1 METQNYYKDTC
12 ALYNRA
18 YNVISMEEYKA
29 KMIADIPKARKLII
43 WDWVA
48 PKACYSNALFI
59 CSLNC
64 QLKQFG
70 EQCNYC
76 EGLAISKEAL
86 NRSNK
91 STILTVHHSF
101 IYSNKYQLY
110 VDCTPRNPCSPNLV
124 LYLISDVLKD
134 SALQKFID
142 SLLTEDEDGEDMW
155 VARFIHDDI
164 PLGIEVPKDWIVSN
178 AKYRNDLKL
187 GNGKLE

>member
-1 METQNYYKDTC
+1 MGLGSSKSLLQQCT
-12 ALYNRA
+12 LY
-18 YNVISMEEYKA
+18 S
-29 KMIADIPKARKLII
+29 
-43 WDWVA
+43 
-48 PKACYSNALFI
+48 

-110 VDCTPRNPCSPNLV
+110 VDCTPGNPCSPNLV

-142 SLLTEDEDGEDMW
+142 SLLMKMKMERICGL
-155 VARFIHDDI
+155 
-164 PLGIEVPKDWIVSN
+164 P
-178 AKYRNDLKL
+178 DLFTMIYL
-187 GNGKLE
+187 